1 MGVFF
6 VTRHVGF
13 YLPNQGLNL
22 HPLHWK
28 GKSWEMTFKSS
39 LSFCGCN
46 IRGSSLSG
54 QSGKLGTALAW
65 EPDPSLRG
73 GGPMRCR
80 MLTNIPCL
88 YPRMSQMVPQIP
100 SFGGHDHPCMRT
112 AAVSEIPMSGD
123 M

>member
-1 MGVFF
+1 MGFF
-6 VTRHVGF
+6 LVTRHVGF

-39 LSFCGCN
+39 LSFCRCS

-54 QSGKLGTALAW
+54 QSGKLDAALAW
-65 EPDPSLRG
+65 ELDPSLRG

-80 MLTNIPCL
+80 MLTNIPC
-88 YPRMSQMVPQIP
+88 PQMVPQIP

-112 AAVSEIPMSGD
+112 AAVSEIPTSGG